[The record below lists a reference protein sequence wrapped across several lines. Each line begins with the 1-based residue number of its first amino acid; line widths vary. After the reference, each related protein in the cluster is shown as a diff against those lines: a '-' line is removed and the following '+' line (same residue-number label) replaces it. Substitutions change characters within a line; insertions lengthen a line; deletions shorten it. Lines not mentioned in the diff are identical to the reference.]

1 MTTPLAWFGL
11 PEDADERALKRAYA
25 KRLKDTRPD
34 IDPEGFQQLR
44 ERYEAALACCRHE
57 VHRAATTT
65 DGGQTSPP
73 PRADQDIAP
82 PPAAA
87 AGPAWHVVQFG
98 DARVDALHKPA
109 PFDVEGFA
117 SACLDLA
124 MQDDATNLSRWLR
137 EQPELWSL
145 SVQQEA
151 GQAVLRMLFR
161 DQPPVSADGFDAM
174 LQFFGLDHTLSGLDP
189 FKLQQLRKSLDERH
203 ALIARFEP
211 AVAAWNADSAEVKAE
226 TVFRWFCAFA
236 RTHAFEPVAAAL
248 HAQPSLRT
256 WRAREPLAQELLEL
270 VVRERPPLPAGSA
283 LALFH
288 YFRLPELAA
297 SQGVSLQDLP
307 GQLEIR
313 WLMLTENAPK
323 LAVRVR
329 DAKKPFGEVKK
340 AERYL
345 RWVQRPFHGW
355 WIVLASLM
363 PGLPT
368 ALGLFL
374 WRLSEGSP
382 ARLPLTIDPK
392 LVRFCIAAA
401 SRHLVS
407 RPRVLIGVIRC
418 AILLVLGGVLDALW
432 FVVLQEPYG
441 EPGSA
446 SLLVAAL
453 AITSTWAAYLVFM
466 ALLFWQRQ
474 PEEPMQPRPWL
485 RLLFVPAFCGFGLFV
500 WWAGGNHVV
509 TVCLLLPAA
518 SLAYGRFRGRNPL
531 PPKQE
536 RSRWSSVP
544 DTVFLIALWISLHWG
559 PLMAL
564 PALAAWGAD
573 LWCQRE
579 RLRLRPV
586 AQAKLASSGQG

>member
-11 PEDADERALKRAYA
+11 PEDADERALKRVYA

-44 ERYEAALACCRHE
+44 ERYEAALAFCRHE
-57 VHRAATTT
+57 VRRDATTT
-65 DGGQTSPP
+65 TGVRTSPP
-73 PRADQDIAP
+73 ALADKDISP
-82 PPAAA
+82 PPAPTAA
-87 AGPAWHVVQFG
+87 PAWHVVQFD
-98 DARVDALHKPA
+98 DARAEAWQKPA
-109 PFDVEGFA
+109 PFDAEGFA

-124 MQDDATNLSRWLR
+124 MKADATNLSRWPR
-137 EQPELWSL
+137 ERPELWSL

-151 GQAVLRMLFR
+151 GQAVIRMLFR
-161 DQPPVSADGFDAM
+161 DQPPVGADSFDAM
-174 LQFFGLDHTLSGLDP
+174 LQFFGLDHTLSGIDP
-189 FKLQQLRKSLDERH
+189 FKLQQLRNSLDERH
-203 ALIARFEP
+203 TLIARFEP
-211 AVAAWNADSAEVKAE
+211 AVAAWNTNSAEVNAE

-236 RTHAFEPVAAAL
+236 RNHAFEPVAAAL
-248 HAQPSLRT
+248 HAQPALRT
-256 WRAREPLAQELLEL
+256 WKAREPLARELLEL
-270 VVRERPPLPAGSA
+270 LVRERPPLPAGSA

-288 YFRLPELAA
+288 YFRLPDLAA

-313 WLMLTENAPK
+313 WLMIAENAPK

-329 DAKKPFGEVKK
+329 DAKKPFGEVNK

-345 RWVQRPFHGW
+345 RWVLRPFNAW
-355 WIVLASLM
+355 WIVLASLIA
-363 PGLPT
+363 GLPT

-407 RPRVLIGVIRC
+407 RPRVLIGAIRC
-418 AILLVLGGVLDALW
+418 AILLVLGGLLDALW
-432 FVVLQEPYG
+432 FVVLQKPYG
-441 EPGSA
+441 EPGSI
-446 SLLVAAL
+446 SLLTAAF
-453 AITSTWAAYLVFM
+453 AITAAWAAYLLFM
-466 ALLFWQRQ
+466 ALLIWQRQ

-485 RLLFVPAFCGFGLFV
+485 RLLFVLAFCGFGLLV
-500 WWAGGNHVV
+500 SWAGGTHVL
-509 TVCLLLPAA
+509 TTCLLLPAA

-531 PPKQE
+531 PPKYE

-544 DTVFLIALWISLHWG
+544 DVMFMIALWISLQWG

-564 PALAAWGAD
+564 PALVAWGAD
-573 LWCQRE
+573 LWCQRG

-586 AQAKLASSGQG
+586 TRATFASSEHS

>member
-11 PEDADERALKRAYA
+11 PEEADERALKRAYA
-25 KRLKDTRPD
+25 RRLKDTRPD
-34 IDPEGFQQLR
+34 IDPKGFQQLR
-44 ERYEAALACCRHE
+44 ERYEAALACCRQE
-57 VHRAATTT
+57 VHRAATAT
-65 DGGQTSPP
+65 DGIQTSPP
-73 PRADQDIAP
+73 TAADEDP
-82 PPAAA
+82 SLPPAAA
-87 AGPAWHVVQFG
+87 TGPAWHVVQFD
-98 DARVDALHKPA
+98 DARAEALQKPA
-109 PFDVEGFA
+109 PFDAEGFA
-117 SACLDLA
+117 SACIDLA
-124 MQDDATNLSRWLR
+124 MKADAANLSRWLR

-151 GQAVLRMLFR
+151 GQAVIRMLFR

-174 LQFFGLDHTLSGLDP
+174 LQFFGLDQTLSGLDP
-189 FKLQQLRKSLDERH
+189 FRLQQLRKSLDEHH

-211 AVAAWNADSAEVKAE
+211 AVAAWNTDPAAVNAE

-236 RTHAFEPVAAAL
+236 RNHAFEPAAAAL
-248 HAQPSLRT
+248 RAQPSLRT
-256 WRAREPLAQELLEL
+256 WRAREPLARELLEL

-313 WLMLTENAPK
+313 WLMLAENAPR

-345 RWVQRPFHGW
+345 RWVRRPFHGW
-355 WIVLASLM
+355 WIVLASLV

-374 WRLSEGSP
+374 WRLSEGNP

-401 SRHLVS
+401 SRHLVTS
-407 RPRVLIGVIRC
+407 PRVLIGAIRC
-418 AILLVLGGVLDALW
+418 AILLLLGGVLDALW

-446 SLLVAAL
+446 SLLIAAGV
-453 AITSTWAAYLVFM
+453 ITATWAAYLAFL

-474 PEEPMQPRPWL
+474 PEEPMRPRPWL
-485 RLLFVPAFCGFGLFV
+485 RLLFVPAFCGFGLFIG
-500 WWAGGNHVV
+500 WAGGDHVV
-509 TVCLLLPAA
+509 TTCLLLSAA
-518 SLAYGRFRGRNPL
+518 SLAYGRFRARNPL

-536 RSRWSSVP
+536 RSRWASVP
-544 DTVFLIALWISLHWG
+544 DAVFLIALWISLHWG
-559 PLMAL
+559 PVMAL

-573 LWCQRE
+573 LWCQRG
-579 RLRLRPV
+579 RLRLHP
-586 AQAKLASSGQG
+586 LARAPLGSSEPS

>member
-1 MTTPLAWFGL
+1 MITPLAWFGL
-11 PEDADERALKRAYA
+11 PENADENALKRAYA
-25 KRLKDTRPD
+25 KRLRDTRPD
-34 IDPEGFQQLR
+34 IDPEGFQHLR
-44 ERYEAALACCRHE
+44 ERYEEALAFCRRD
-57 VHRAATTT
+57 VPRDVTPTTGVQTPPAATAEK
-65 DGGQTSPP
+65 DISPP
-73 PRADQDIAP
+73 PIPLTD
-82 PPAAA
+82 
-87 AGPAWHVVQFG
+87 PAWHVVHFDEAHAAAVQ
-98 DARVDALHKPA
+98 APT
-109 PFDVEGFA
+109 PFDAENFA
-117 SACLDLA
+117 SACRDLA
-124 MQDDATNLSRWLR
+124 MTTDAATLSLWLR

-151 GQAVLRMLFR
+151 GQQVVRMLFR

-174 LQFFGLDHTLSGLDP
+174 LQFFGLDHALTGLDP
-189 FKLQQLRKSLDERH
+189 FQLQQLRKSLDERH

-211 AVAAWNADSAEVKAE
+211 AVAAWNTESADVNAE

-236 RTHAFEPVAAAL
+236 RDHAPEPVVAAL

-256 WRAREPLAQELLEL
+256 WKVREQLAQELLEL
-270 VVRERPPLPAGSA
+270 VVRERPPIPAGSA
-283 LALFH
+283 LTLFH

-297 SQGVSLQDLP
+297 SRGVSLQDLP
-307 GQLEIR
+307 NQLEIR
-313 WLMLTENAPK
+313 WLMLAENTPK
-323 LAVRVR
+323 LAMRVR

-374 WRLSEGSP
+374 WRLSDASP

-407 RPRVLIGVIRC
+407 GPRVLIGAIRC
-418 AILLVLGGVLDALW
+418 AILLVLGALLDALW

-446 SLLVAAL
+446 SLLIAAL
-453 AITSTWAAYLVFM
+453 VITATWAAYLLFV
-466 ALLFWQRQ
+466 ALLLWQRQ

-485 RLLFVPAFCGFGLFV
+485 RLLFVPGFCGFGLLV
-500 WWAGGNHVV
+500 WWAGGSSVV

-531 PPKQE
+531 PSKQE

-544 DTVFLIALWISLHWG
+544 DTMFFIALWISLHWA

-564 PALAAWGAD
+564 PALAAWVAD

-579 RLRLRPV
+579 RLRLRP
-586 AQAKLASSGQG
+586 APRPTLASSQNS